1 MTNRIEINPKVC
13 GGKPVIAG
21 TRIPVSVLLEL
32 LAAGESWEEILS
44 GYPELS
50 SDDMKAALLYAKE
63 SIEHTD
69 ILPLSATP

>member
-1 MTNRIEINPKVC
+1 
-13 GGKPVIAG
+13 
-21 TRIPVSVLLEL
+21 